1 MKSLIDW
8 LIVELFF
15 QNDDLPCNNTF
26 FWKRNKKSKKWK
38 AVLIDMDACIGSV
51 EKDMFSLA
59 TRDRSP
65 ALGGVLIT
73 YLLNQPEFQDMF
85 KLRVN
90 YLLKNE
96 LSKKNLLSKLN
107 NYKIWFEPV
116 VEEHY
121 NRWGDSYGLNKY
133 KKGIE
138 RIEDFCN
145 NRHEF
150 FILNMNNYFNK

>member
-1 MKSLIDW
+1 LIDW

-15 QNDDLPCNNTF
+15 QNDDWPCNNTF

-38 AVLIDMDACIGSV
+38 AVLIDMDACIGSA
-51 EKDMFSLA
+51 KKNMFTYA
-59 TRDRSP
+59 TQDRSP

-73 YLLNQPEFQDMF
+73 YLLKQPEFQKLF

-90 YLLKNE
+90 YLFENE
-96 LSKKNLLSKLN
+96 LSKENLLIKLTK
-107 NYKIWFEPV
+107 YMSWFKPV

-121 NRWGDSYGLNKY
+121 NRWGDSDGLYKY
-133 KKGIE
+133 NNGLE

-145 NRHEF
+145 DRHEC
-150 FILNMNNYFNK
+150 FISNMNNYFNK